1 MAFDEQ
7 GQAANYEDRVRI
19 SRRAYDLLVNRVQF
33 PPEDIIF
40 DPNVLTVGTGIA
52 EHADYALD
60 FFKAA
65 GWISRNL
72 PHAHISGGISNVS
85 FAFRGNNPVREAMHS
100 AFLYHATQQG
110 LDMCIVNA
118 GMLEVYDNI
127 PKDRLEL
134 IEDVLLNRRTDA
146 TERLTDYAENW
157 LRKNRRRKGEKTV
170 QAWREQD
177 VAKRLEYSLIKGIT
191 EFVDADTEEAFRS
204 WGLR

>member
-1 MAFDEQ
+1 MVRFLNLVSAEPDIARVPFMVDSSKWEVLEAGLQCMQGKGIVNSISLKEGEEEFLKKAALIKKYGAAVVVMAFDEQ

-72 PHAHISGGISNVS
+72 PHAHISGGKFPCLLCLPRQQPGAGSP
-85 FAFRGNNPVREAMHS
+85 AFRFPVPCYAAGAGHVHRERRDAGGVRQYS
-100 AFLYHATQQG
+100 QG
-110 LDMCIVNA
+110 QA
-118 GMLEVYDNI
+118 G
-127 PKDRLEL
+127 
-134 IEDVLLNRRTDA
+134 
-146 TERLTDYAENW
+146 
-157 LRKNRRRKGEKTV
+157 
-170 QAWREQD
+170 
-177 VAKRLEYSLIKGIT
+177 
-191 EFVDADTEEAFRS
+191 AD
-204 WGLR
+204 